1 MTIRTNNSS
10 QDCKIAIVGGGIAG
24 LSFALALH
32 QHGLMCDV
40 YESVPDVKEL
50 GVGITLL
57 PHAMRE
63 LAGLGLQAEL
73 EAVGIENLESV
84 FFNRFG
90 QFIYKEPRGRHAG
103 YAVPELGI
111 HRGKLHRI
119 LFDAVVKRLGADRI
133 HTNHRC
139 VGVTQDNAGAT
150 VNFVQGTD
158 GEHLPSVTADIVIA
172 CDGIHSA
179 IRKQFYPNE
188 KLAFA
193 GINTWRGVTR
203 HKPILTGKSYM
214 RIGSIKTGK
223 MVIYPIVDNIDDDGN
238 QLINWMAEIEG
249 DSRDMNDWNSGG
261 KIEDFISIFKDWKFD
276 WLDVPALIR
285 NADQVLEYPMVDKDP
300 IAQWTFGRVTLMGDA
315 AHPMYPRGS
324 NGSAQALI
332 DARTL
337 ATELAQQSDP
347 LAALQSYEDKRR
359 ELTSRIV
366 QTNRSLPPD
375 FINIKVDELAGDK
388 PFRHIDDVIS
398 QQELSAISEHYKKIA
413 GFSLFSSEIEKHPDY
428 LYLHVFVLHMI

>member
-1 MTIRTNNSS
+1 MV
-10 QDCKIAIVGGGIAG
+10 KIAIIGGGIAG
-24 LSFALALH
+24 LGLALSLH
-32 QHGLMCDV
+32 QRGMACDV
-40 YESVPDVKEL
+40 FEAVPEVREL

-63 LAGLGLQAEL
+63 LAALGLQAEL

-90 QFIYKEPRGRHAG
+90 QFIYREPRGRHAG
-103 YAVPELGI
+103 YPLPEVGI

-119 LFDAVVKRLGADRI
+119 LFEAAVKRLGNDRI

-139 VGVTQDNAGAT
+139 VGVTQDARGVM
-150 VNFVQGTD
+150 VNFVQGSD
-158 GEHLPSVTADIVIA
+158 GAALPSVQADVVVA

-179 IRKQFYPNE
+179 VRRQFYPDE

-203 HKPILTGKSYM
+203 HKPILTGRSYM
-214 RIGSIKTGK
+214 RVGSIKTGK
-223 MVIYPIVDNIDDDGN
+223 MVIYPIVDNIDGQGN

-249 DSRDMNDWNSGG
+249 NSRDMNDWNTGG
-261 KIEDFISIFKDWKFD
+261 KADDFISIFKDWKFD

-285 NADQVLEYPMVDKDP
+285 NADQVLQYPMVDKDP
-300 IAQWTFGRVTLMGDA
+300 VAQWTFGRVTLMGDA

-337 ATELAQQSDP
+337 ATELATRTDAV
-347 LAALQSYEDKRR
+347 AALQSYEAERR
-359 ELTSRIV
+359 ELTARIV
-366 QTNRSLPPD
+366 QTNRSVPPD

-388 PFRHIDDVIS
+388 PFRHIDDLIS
-398 QQELSAISEHYKKIA
+398 QGELRAISERYKQVA
-413 GFSLFSSEIEKHPDY
+413 GFSLEAVKA
-428 LYLHVFVLHMI
+428 